1 MSKGVLHYLMIG
13 AFALVAGPAVTAEQE
28 FYELRVYRNAD
39 ADKQAAVVNYLEG
52 ALVPALNRMG
62 VKTVGVFIPTGGKP
76 EVPLTDVFV
85 LIPFADLSQF
95 TKSGGVLAEDE
106 TYTAAAAEF
115 MAASPKD
122 PAYVRLESR
131 LMKAFA
137 GMPVLEV
144 PNGNSEDRLL
154 ELRIYESHNTQ
165 KARLKVEMF
174 NDGEIDVMKDVK
186 LGPVFFGETLI
197 SNDVPNLTY
206 MLSAPSE
213 EAHGEHW
220 GGFGK
225 HPRWQVLKKMEKYK
239 GTVSKIRSINL
250 KNASEIKLRILN
262 LHSAAADAA

>member
-1 MSKGVLHYLMIG
+1 MSKNVLRYLTVG
-13 AFALVAGPAVTAEQE
+13 ALVLVASPSMAAEQE
-28 FYELRVYRNAD
+28 FYELRIYRNSD
-39 ADKQAAVVNYLEG
+39 AARQAAVVNYLDG

-62 VKTVGVFIPTGGKP
+62 VKTVGVFVPTGGKP
-76 EVPLTDVFV
+76 EVPLTDVYV
-85 LIPFADLSQF
+85 LIPFSDLTQF
-95 TKSGGVLAEDE
+95 AASGGILAADE
-106 TYTAAAAEF
+106 AYTAAASDF
-115 MAASPKD
+115 MAAEKKD
-122 PAYVRLESR
+122 PAYIRLESR
-131 LMKAFA
+131 LMRAFA

-144 PNGNSEDRLL
+144 PGSDSEERLL

-165 KARLKVEMF
+165 KARRKVEMF
-174 NDGEIDVMKDVK
+174 NDGEIEVMKEVK

-239 GTVSKIRSINL
+239 GTVSSIRSIKL
-250 KNASEIKLRILN
+250 KP
-262 LHSAAADAA
+262 AACSQI

>member
-1 MSKGVLHYLMIG
+1 MSGYMLRYLTVS
-13 AFALVAGPAVTAEQE
+13 ALALVTLPSMAAEQQ
-28 FYELRVYRNAD
+28 FYELRVYRNSN
-39 ADKQAAVVNYLEG
+39 ADKQAAVVNYLDG

-62 VKTVGVFIPTGGKP
+62 VKTVGVFIPTSGKP
-76 EVPLTDVFV
+76 EVPLTDVYV
-85 LIPFADLSQF
+85 LIPFSDLSQF
-95 TKSGGVLAEDE
+95 ANSGGVLAADE
-106 TYTAAAAEF
+106 TYTAAASEF

-131 LMKAFA
+131 LMRAFS

-144 PNGNSEDRLL
+144 PNGDSENRLL

-239 GTVSKIRSINL
+239 GTVSKIRSIKL
-250 KNASEIKLRILN
+250 KP
-262 LHSAAADAA
+262 AACSQI

>member
-1 MSKGVLHYLMIG
+1 MSTGVLRYLVIG
-13 AFALVAGPAVTAEQE
+13 AFALVTSHAVAAEQE
-28 FYELRVYRNAD
+28 FYELRIYRNSD
-39 ADKQAAVVNYLEG
+39 ADKQTAVVEYLEG

-76 EVPLTDVFV
+76 EVPLTDVYV
-85 LIPFADLSQF
+85 LIPFSDLDQF
-95 TKSGGVLAEDE
+95 AASGGVLAADE
-106 TYTAAAAEF
+106 AYTDAATDF
-115 MAASPKD
+115 MATPKKD

-131 LMKAFA
+131 LMRAFS

-144 PNGNSEDRLL
+144 PNGDSEERLL
-154 ELRIYESHNTQ
+154 ELRIYESLNTH

-174 NDGEIDVMKDVK
+174 NDGEIEVMKDVK

-239 GTVSKIRSINL
+239 GTVSKIRSIKL
-250 KNASEIKLRILN
+250 KP
-262 LHSAAADAA
+262 AACSQI